1 MPTFDIVSEVDR
13 QEVTNAVDQA
23 LREVANRY
31 DFRGTDTEIV
41 LTDNEIAVESDSA
54 GRVEA
59 AVEVL
64 KTRLVRRNVDV
75 KAISGGDIKPV
86 GGARSKAIFKLNQGI
101 ETDVAKDLSKRIRD
115 TKLKVQVSI
124 QGDQL
129 RVTGKKR
136 DDLQD
141 VIAAVK
147 AMDLPIPVQF
157 TNFRD

>member
-1 MPTFDIVSEVDR
+1 MPSFDIVSEVDH

-23 LREVANRY
+23 RREVGNRY
-31 DFRGTDTEIV
+31 DFRGTDTEID
-41 LTDNEIAVESDSA
+41 LSDDQISIESAST

-59 AVEVL
+59 AIEVL
-64 KTRLVRRNVDV
+64 EQKLVRRNVSL
-75 KAISGGDIKPV
+75 KAISGGEIKPV
-86 GGARSKAIFKLNQGI
+86 GGARSKAVFQLNQGI
-101 ETDVAKDLSKRIRD
+101 ESDAAKDLSKRIRD
-115 TKLKVQVSI
+115 TKLRVQVQI

-136 DDLQD
+136 DDLQE

-147 AMDLPIPVQF
+147 EIDFHLPLQF